1 MKKKVVGVKA
11 TIIEV
16 KDECS
21 LGYKPGDSALI
32 TQHGVEGRIC
42 IHALYS
48 LLPAAFAMLYDAEF
62 SWLADTDVKTH
73 ACPDAAK
80 PVIFELR
87 KVREEE

>member
-1 MKKKVVGVKA
+1 MKKKVVGVKV
-11 TIIEV
+11 TVLEV

-21 LGYKPGDSALI
+21 LGHKPGDSALI
-32 TQHGVEGRIC
+32 TAHGVEGRIC

-48 LLPAAFAMLYDAEF
+48 LLPAAFAMLFDAEF
-62 SWLADTDVKTH
+62 PWLTDADVKTH

-87 KVREEE
+87 KIRETE